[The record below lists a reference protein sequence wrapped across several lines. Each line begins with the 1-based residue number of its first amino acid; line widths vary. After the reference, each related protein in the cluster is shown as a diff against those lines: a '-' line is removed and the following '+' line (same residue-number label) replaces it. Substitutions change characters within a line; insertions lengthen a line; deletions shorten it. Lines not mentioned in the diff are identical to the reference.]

1 MKYLIV
7 ALLLIF
13 GNAPTHALM
22 PDTQTVTNVC
32 LDKSTKWGEEYCSNW
47 IAGMVDG
54 MVHGMVSGM
63 LQFAPDELSENSTTN
78 VSMRLGFCLPTDVET
93 QQVADVFKR
102 YASQHPEELRQP
114 VAFVLENALVDAF
127 PCN

>member
-1 MKYLIV
+1 MKNLIV

-13 GNAPTHALM
+13 GSTASYALM

-54 MVHGMVSGM
+54 MVHGMVTGM

-78 VSMRLGFCLPTDVET
+78 ISKRLGFCLPTDVET
-93 QQVADVFKR
+93 QQVVDVFKR
-102 YASQHPEELRQP
+102 YIGQHPEELRQP
-114 VAFVLENALVDAF
+114 APFVLENALVSAF
-127 PCN
+127 PCD